1 MSENSFLY
9 HVLKDKLPISS
20 EIELHLFDFCNLRC
34 TFCGQDHE
42 SKEGMEEIRNKI
54 LPVQEFISKNTIDSH
69 IVNIM
74 GGEIFNDEVPDHLFK
89 DYENL
94 ATSIHEHA
102 QSLGHQC
109 TFNWVTNLVF
119 KKSHRVENLLTAL
132 KSKGISTNL
141 STSYDFSGRKT
152 SLWKEDLFKENL
164 EKFKTN
170 IYTVGFVMTKPTIQF
185 LLNQND
191 PYFEYLYGQ
200 FPIYFDFYVPEKT
213 ARFLMPSD
221 QDMLDAYLF
230 LAKRY
235 PKVSPVKELLTRRE
249 NRMTCYSL
257 NKLTLLPSGKE
268 VKCRYL
274 KYETHEFNNPIDYSS
289 NENIVTAHLEENGC
303 LSCEWFERCSFRCFV
318 QADWSTR
325 VKTPDCFFKTFFAE
339 VIGVK
344 NEVQTWN

>member
-274 KYETHEFNNPIDYSS
+274 KYETHEFNNPGSASS
-289 NENIVTAHLEENGC
+289 A
-303 LSCEWFERCSFRCFV
+303 RCR
-318 QADWSTR
+318 
-325 VKTPDCFFKTFFAE
+325 
-339 VIGVK
+339 
-344 NEVQTWN
+344 